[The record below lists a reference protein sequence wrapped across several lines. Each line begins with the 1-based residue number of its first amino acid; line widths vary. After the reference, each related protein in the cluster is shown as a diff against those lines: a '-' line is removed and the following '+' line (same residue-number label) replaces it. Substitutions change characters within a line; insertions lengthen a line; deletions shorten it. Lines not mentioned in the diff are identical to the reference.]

1 MAINYDHAKYGVKTR
16 KWFGLMKRFGGDG
29 PNSTGGFAQSSGV
42 DTAHVEQW
50 YPPGPIEIKK
60 VGYFIQNSL
69 GGASRARLE
78 IQFKTNDG
86 NDSIAVL
93 RPTSTTV
100 TSKTFA
106 STVTLTTDYCT
117 TGSYIAII
125 GATPH
130 TAAQGSTLNYNAV
143 TGTLAF
149 FIDYVPKFDASKWN
163 D

>member
-1 MAINYDHAKYGVKTR
+1 MPYAYDSGKYGVKTR
-16 KWFGLMKRFGGDG
+16 SWFGLMKRFGGG
-29 PNSTGGFAQSSGV
+29 QPNSTGGFSQSSGI
-42 DTAHVEQW
+42 DTTFVEQW
-50 YPPGPIEIKK
+50 YPPGPITIKK

-86 NDSIAVL
+86 NDSIAIL

-106 STVTLTTDYCT
+106 STTSLTTAYCT

-130 TAAQGSTLNYNAV
+130 TAAQSTMNYNSV

-149 FIDYVPKFDASKWN
+149 FIDWVPRVDADKWSE
-163 D
+163 